1 MEDLDCFEAQRIERT
16 FVEKQE
22 KKGCIPNVICIY
34 IYIYIYI
41 ERERERERERFNKRF
56 YYI

>member
-41 ERERERERERFNKRF
+41 YRERERERERE
-56 YYI
+56 I